1 MTRIVYFAWVREKI
15 GTAEEDI
22 DIPASV
28 RTAGELIA
36 YLTTLGENYE
46 AAFEFPDVI
55 RVAVNQEHVEH
66 DEVGSALAAEEL
78 QRRGAVAHERHM
90 VAFAAQD
97 NAQAFALDGVVFD
110 NQDVC
115 SFHFARR
122 GCTLMRPCL
131 DEQRRLYTLWQSG
144 RRWQPHF

>member
-1 MTRIVYFAWVREKI
+1 MTRIVYFAWIREKI

-28 RTAGELIA
+28 TTAGELIA

-66 DEVGSALAAEEL
+66 DEAIT
-78 QRRGAVAHERHM
+78 GAREIGIFPPM
-90 VAFAAQD
+90 T
-97 NAQAFALDGVVFD
+97 G
-110 NQDVC
+110 
-115 SFHFARR
+115 
-122 GCTLMRPCL
+122 G
-131 DEQRRLYTLWQSG
+131 
-144 RRWQPHF
+144 